1 MSKKKDQ
8 KSTRCDYRDWLTE
21 CVDVYS
27 MYIVH
32 SIRGGISTTCL
43 GVSYQFQGI
52 AQSSGYKYQDM
63 LSKGQPCIQ
72 FLFNINLMCIRKHS
86 LFCYIVIICLNG
98 NWLTD
103 SHTPNLE
110 MLLHEFTL
118 NSIRKMGFECIFYNI
133 RKIGYDCML
142 NSIRKVGYEHKLNCI
157 RKLGM
162 SVDSITNFCCTI
174 LHAA

>member
-1 MSKKKDQ
+1 MYTVLEQDQ
-8 KSTRCDYRDWLTE
+8 KSNRCNN
-21 CVDVYS
+21 
-27 MYIVH
+27 M
-32 SIRGGISTTCL
+32 
-43 GVSYQFQGI
+43 QQ
-52 AQSSGYKYQDM
+52 
-63 LSKGQPCIQ
+63 
-72 FLFNINLMCIRKHS
+72 LM
-86 LFCYIVIICLNG
+86 V
-98 NWLTD
+98 TD

-110 MLLHEFTL
+110 MLLYEFTL

-157 RKLGM
+157 RKWGM